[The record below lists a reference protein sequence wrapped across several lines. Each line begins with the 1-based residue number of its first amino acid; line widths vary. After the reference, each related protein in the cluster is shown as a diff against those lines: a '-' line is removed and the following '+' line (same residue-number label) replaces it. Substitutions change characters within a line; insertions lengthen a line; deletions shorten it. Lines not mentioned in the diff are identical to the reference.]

1 MMLDPTEA
9 KNLSQGRR
17 QVSVLTWLVLD
28 ADTSILEVLRG
39 RPKLLDIL
47 APVSKEAAK
56 QSI

>member
-1 MMLDPTEA
+1 MLDPTEA